1 MSPMSQRSFVSA
13 VAGALALWAVV
24 HLHAQQV
31 GVKPPTVADVT
42 DVTFATS
49 VAPLVFERC
58 VICHHDGG
66 SAPFSL
72 ASYAAVRQHAQQI
85 AAVTKSRFMPPWKA
99 EPGYGGDFVGQH
111 PLTAAEIVMIQR
123 WVDQGAVEGDR
134 RDLPS
139 PPSWTEGWQLG
150 QPDLI
155 VTLRDAYT
163 LPAAGTDVFRIFVIP
178 LPVDVARYVRGV
190 EFRPGNARVVHHANI
205 RIDRTPA
212 SRQLDEQDPAPGY
225 DGLMARTA
233 VYPDGHFLGWTPGQI
248 APLLPKTLAWRLD
261 RGTDLV
267 VQLHMQPSG
276 KPETVQPTVGLFFG
290 GEPPVRTPAMLRLG
304 SQGIDIPAGEKEY
317 TISDSY
323 VLPVDVEV
331 LAVQPHAHYRARA
344 IKGAATLPDGTEKG
358 LIYIRDWDFRWQHV
372 YRFVTPLA
380 LPRGTTVTM
389 RYTYDNSAENP
400 RNPQQPPQH
409 VHWGQRS
416 SDEMGDLWLQVLT
429 RDDRDLATL
438 VRGFQPK
445 MLAEDVIGY
454 ETMIRANPA
463 DIELQ
468 DDVAMLYLQLGRP
481 REATAHFEAS
491 VTLKPQSAAAHFNLA
506 TAQTSAGRLEE
517 AIAEYRQ
524 ALQIKP
530 DYANAHNNLGGVLSS
545 RGKVNEAIE
554 QYREALRDD
563 PRHAAAH
570 NNLGHALVSEGNSV
584 EALTHFLE
592 ALRINPEYADAHY
605 NIGNLYALR
614 GDWADAV
621 EHFRRVVRLEP
632 DWAPG
637 LSELAWLLATAP
649 EERLHNAGIAVR
661 LAEHAADVTDNR
673 DAKVLAV
680 LAAAYADAGSFDR
693 ALATSDAAL
702 RLMPGDPLARDIRSR
717 QALYQAQHPYRI
729 PTGGGSRP

>member
-1 MSPMSQRSFVSA
+1 MSQRSLAPALGGGLALLALVSLHA
-13 VAGALALWAVV
+13 HQAGA
-24 HLHAQQV
+24 QQ
-31 GVKPPTVADVT
+31 AT
-42 DVTFATS
+42 DVTFARN

-58 VICHHDGG
+58 VICHHEGG

-99 EPGYGGDFVGQH
+99 EPGYGGEFVGQH
-111 PLTAAEIVMIQR
+111 PLTAAEIAMIQR
-123 WVDQGAVEGDR
+123 WVDEGAVEGDR

-139 PPSWTEGWQLG
+139 PPAWTEGWQLG

-155 VTLRDAYT
+155 VTLNDAYT
-163 LPAAGTDVFRIFVIP
+163 LPAEGTDVFRIFVIP

-190 EFRPGNARVVHHANI
+190 EFRPGNAKVVHHANI
-205 RIDRTPA
+205 RIDRTPT
-212 SRQLDEQDPAPGY
+212 SRRLDEQDPQPGY

-248 APLLPKTLAWRLD
+248 APLLPKNLAWRLD

-276 KPETVQPTVGLFFG
+276 KPERVQPTIGLFFG

-304 SQGIDIPAGEKEY
+304 SQGIDIPPGETRY
-317 TISDSY
+317 TIADSY

-331 LAVQPHAHYRARA
+331 LAVQPHAHYRARE

-380 LPRGTTVTM
+380 LPRGTTLTM

-400 RNPQQPPQH
+400 RNPQQPPKQ
-409 VHWGQRS
+409 VRWGQRS

-429 RDDRDLATL
+429 RDDRDLTTL

-463 DIELQ
+463 DVELH
-468 DDVAMLYLQLGRP
+468 DDVAMLYLQLGRA
-481 REATAHFEAS
+481 REAIAHFEAS
-491 VTLKPQSAAAHFNLA
+491 VKLKPQLAAAHFNLG
-506 TAQTSAGRLEE
+506 TAQTRAGRLEE
-517 AIAEYRQ
+517 AIGEYRR

-530 DYANAHNNLGGVLSS
+530 DYANAHNNLGSVLDSQG
-545 RGKVNEAIE
+545 RLDEAIE

-563 PRHAAAH
+563 PRYAAAH
-570 NNLGHALVSEGNSV
+570 NNLGHALVSGNNIE
-584 EALTHFLE
+584 EALPHFLE

-605 NIGNLYALR
+605 NIGHAYAQR
-614 GDWADAV
+614 GERADAID
-621 EHFRRVVRLEP
+621 HFRQVVRLEP

-637 LSELAWLLATAP
+637 LSSLAWLLATAP
-649 EERLHNAGIAVR
+649 EERLHDAGQAVQ
-661 LAEHAADVTDNR
+661 LAEHAADITKNG
-673 DAKVLAV
+673 DAQVLDV
-680 LAAAYADAGSFDR
+680 LAAAYGDAGSFDR
-693 ALATSDAAL
+693 ALATAEAAL
-702 RLMPGDPLARDIRSR
+702 RLMPADPLAADIRDR
-717 QALYQAQHPYRI
+717 QALYRGQHAYRI
-729 PTGGGSRP
+729 AAKQ